1 MLNYNFSSKF
11 KYANIFSALFFSISV
26 NAEILCRTVG
36 IGCPTMSGCVYDE
49 FGNRVEC
56 VSIKFHG
63 KTGITHS
70 QATSMCLSAVNRIAA
85 ERGFTHSAATG
96 GCVY

>member
-1 MLNYNFSSKF
+1 MKKSLGI
-11 KYANIFSALFFSISV
+11 IFLTLFLSASAS
-26 NAEILCRTVG
+26 AEILCRTVG
-36 IGCPTMSGCVYDE
+36 IGCPSMSGCVYDE

-70 QATSMCLSAVNRIAA
+70 QATSICLNAVNRMAA
-85 ERGFTHSAATG
+85 ESGFTHSAATG

>member
-1 MLNYNFSSKF
+1 MKKF
-11 KYANIFSALFFSISV
+11 LVILILSV
-26 NAEILCRTVG
+26 FLDINANAEVLCRTMG
-36 IGCPTMSGCVYDE
+36 IACPTMSGCVYDE
-49 FGNRVEC
+49 FGRKVEC

-70 QATSMCLSAVNRIAA
+70 QATSMCLNAVNRIAS
-85 ERGFTHSAATG
+85 EKGFTHSAATG

>member
-1 MLNYNFSSKF
+1 MLKLKQIIIIVFMSFIVFNSYT
-11 KYANIFSALFFSISV
+11 YAGV
-26 NAEILCRTVG
+26 LCRTLGVA
-36 IGCPTMSGCVYDE
+36 CPTMSGCVYDE
-49 FGNRVEC
+49 FGRKVEC

-70 QATSMCLSAVNRIAA
+70 QATSMCLNAVNRIAS
-85 ERGFTHSAATG
+85 EKGFTHSAATG

>member
-1 MLNYNFSSKF
+1 MLKLKKIIIIVFMSFIVFNSYT
-11 KYANIFSALFFSISV
+11 YAGV
-26 NAEILCRTVG
+26 LCRTLGVA
-36 IGCPTMSGCVYDE
+36 CPSMSGCVYDE
-49 FGNRVEC
+49 FGNRVDC

-63 KTGITHS
+63 KTGISHS
-70 QATSMCLSAVNRIAA
+70 EAETMCLNAVREMAA

>member
-1 MLNYNFSSKF
+1 MLNT
-11 KYANIFSALFFSISV
+11 SA
-26 NAEILCRTVG
+26 NAELLCRTMG
-36 IGCPTMSGCVYDE
+36 IACPTMSGCAYDE

-63 KTGITHS
+63 KTGITNRE
-70 QATSMCLSAVNRIAA
+70 AETMCLNAVKRIAA
-85 ERGFTHSAATG
+85 ERGFTHDAAIG

>member
-1 MLNYNFSSKF
+1 MLS
-11 KYANIFSALFFSISV
+11 IFLSV
-26 NAEILCRTVG
+26 NANAGMLCRTMG
-36 IGCPTMSGCVYDE
+36 IACPTMSGCVYDE
-49 FGNRVEC
+49 FGRKVEC

-63 KTGITHS
+63 KTGISHS
-70 QATSMCLSAVNRIAA
+70 QATSMCLSAVNRIAS

>member
-1 MLNYNFSSKF
+1 MKKILL
-11 KYANIFSALFFSISV
+11 IFILSIFLSTTS
-26 NAEILCRTVG
+26 NAGMLCRTVG

-49 FGNRVEC
+49 FGRKVEC

-70 QATSMCLSAVNRIAA
+70 QATSMCLSAVNRIAS
-85 ERGFTHSAATG
+85 ERGFAHSAATG

>member
-1 MLNYNFSSKF
+1 MKKILL
-11 KYANIFSALFFSISV
+11 IFILSIFLSTTS
-26 NAEILCRTVG
+26 NAGMLCRTVG

-49 FGNRVEC
+49 FGRMVEC

-70 QATSMCLSAVNRIAA
+70 QATSMCLSAVNRIAS

>member
-1 MLNYNFSSKF
+1 MKKSLGI
-11 KYANIFSALFFSISV
+11 IFLTLFLTVSAS
-26 NAEILCRTVG
+26 AEILCRTVG
-36 IGCPTMSGCVYDE
+36 IGCPSMSGCVYDE
-49 FGNRVEC
+49 FGNRVKC

>member
-1 MLNYNFSSKF
+1 MKKSLGI
-11 KYANIFSALFFSISV
+11 IFLTLFLTASAS
-26 NAEILCRTVG
+26 AEILCGTVG
-36 IGCPTMSGCVYDE
+36 IGSPSMSGCVYDE

-85 ERGFTHSAATG
+85 EKGFTHSAATG

>member
-1 MLNYNFSSKF
+1 MKKILL
-11 KYANIFSALFFSISV
+11 IFILSIFLSTTS
-26 NAEILCRTVG
+26 NAGMLCRTVG

-49 FGNRVEC
+49 FGRKVEC

-70 QATSMCLSAVNRIAA
+70 QATSMCLSAVNRIAS